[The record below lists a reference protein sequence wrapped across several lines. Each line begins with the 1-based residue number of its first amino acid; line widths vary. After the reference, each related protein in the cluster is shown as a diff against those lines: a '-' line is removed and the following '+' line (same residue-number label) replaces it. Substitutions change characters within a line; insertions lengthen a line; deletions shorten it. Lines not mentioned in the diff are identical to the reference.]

1 MLGTNTPMNSYYNVK
16 TPFGNPLVTD
26 KDGQTAL
33 NVQLELLTQ
42 TNRLLENVREL
53 TPIYGAERV
62 LEFMQLGGLI
72 STAPDSESIGT
83 ARSDTKSQESS
94 SVDFM
99 DEVKALGLE
108 LNPQLINLI
117 AKSTVQQVKTAIA
130 KYKTYRQVTNP
141 QGLFYRILSNEQ
153 K

>member
-1 MLGTNTPMNSYYNVK
+1 MLGTDTPMNNYSNVK

-62 LEFMQLGGLI
+62 LEFMQLGGLFRLHQI
-72 STAPDSESIGT
+72 PNLLVLLDQILNH
-83 ARSDTKSQESS
+83 K
-94 SVDFM
+94 
-99 DEVKALGLE
+99 KA
-108 LNPQLINLI
+108 
-117 AKSTVQQVKTAIA
+117 AV
-130 KYKTYRQVTNP
+130 
-141 QGLFYRILSNEQ
+141 
-153 K
+153 